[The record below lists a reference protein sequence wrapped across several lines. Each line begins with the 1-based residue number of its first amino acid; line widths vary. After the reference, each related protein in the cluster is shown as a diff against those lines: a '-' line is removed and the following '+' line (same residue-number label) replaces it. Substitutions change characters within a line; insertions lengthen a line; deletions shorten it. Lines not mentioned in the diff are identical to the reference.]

1 MVHKDS
7 SIAHVRGCWIGNGH
21 GLQDALVLESADGM
35 DIGASNQGGKF
46 AEVGGN
52 VGLFQFLDGGHVNA
66 AVCANGGM
74 TNGGRCTRRVAMQ
87 YWCGELN
94 KFTNHC

>member
-1 MVHKDS
+1 MS
-7 SIAHVRGCWIGNGH
+7 G
-21 GLQDALVLESADGM
+21 ADGLAM
-35 DIGASNQGGKF
+35 AMAFEMHWFSRAWMEWTLGHPIRGGSSWPQYRRF
-46 AEVGGN
+46 PI
-52 VGLFQFLDGGHVNA
+52 LDGGHVNA

-74 TNGGRCTRRVAMQ
+74 TNGVIGTQRMVME